1 MKYKDYYG
9 VLGVSRS
16 ASSDEIK
23 KAYRRLARKYHPDV
37 SKEKDAEE
45 HFKAVN
51 EAYDILSDPQKRAA
65 YDQLGSFR
73 GGQDFRPPPDWGARF
88 GQGGFGQADLG
99 GMDFAD
105 LFSQMFGMGAGAG
118 SQRRGTGG
126 LRGRDVEARLQ
137 VTLEEAYSGG
147 EHRLNI
153 AVPGQSARVI
163 KVRIPPGVLSGRRL
177 RVRGKGEASMHGEAG
192 DLLIDVEVL
201 PHPLFELDGQDI
213 LLDLPILPW
222 EAVFGTTVTVPTL
235 SGAVRLKVPAGAK
248 SGQKLRLSG
257 RGMPGDARTGDFY
270 GVIRIVVPDIV
281 SDDEQA
287 LYRQLAAVNRFN
299 PRPRFPND

>member
-1 MKYKDYYG
+1 
-9 VLGVSRS
+9 
-16 ASSDEIK
+16 
-23 KAYRRLARKYHPDV
+23 
-37 SKEKDAEE
+37 
-45 HFKAVN
+45 
-51 EAYDILSDPQKRAA
+51 
-65 YDQLGSFR
+65 
-73 GGQDFRPPPDWGARF
+73 
-88 GQGGFGQADLG
+88 
-99 GMDFAD
+99 
-105 LFSQMFGMGAGAG
+105 MGAGAC
-118 SQRRGTGG
+118 SSRRVTGG